1 MVDCRLF
8 LVQSWKWSILL
19 TSLFICGTAVLVG
32 SSILV
37 MRRSKNDEQEMLIVD
52 RPLPVKIPSDM
63 APGLAVESGAI
74 RFYGCFLPGL
84 SYSITRAWS
93 HGDDIYLVVRNI
105 LSCSRKK
112 SPLQHVIR
120 SDGKPIDNLLKV
132 HVHHE

>member
-37 MRRSKNDEQEMLIVD
+37 MRGSKNDELEMLIVD
-52 RPLPVKIPSDM
+52 RPLPVKIPSNM

-74 RFYGCFLPGL
+74 RFYGCYP
-84 SYSITRAWS
+84 SW
-93 HGDDIYLVVRNI
+93 LVI
-105 LSCSRKK
+105 
-112 SPLQHVIR
+112 
-120 SDGKPIDNLLKV
+120 
-132 HVHHE
+132 

>member
-1 MVDCRLF
+1 MVNYRSF
-8 LVQSWKWSILL
+8 LVQSRKWSILL
-19 TSLFICGTAVLVG
+19 TPLFICGTIAILGG
-32 SSILV
+32 SLLA
-37 MRRSKNDEQEMLIVD
+37 MRKSRNDEQEMLIVE
-52 RPLPVKIPSDM
+52 RPLPVKIPSDI

-74 RFYGCFLPGL
+74 RFYGCYLPGF

-105 LSCSRKK
+105 LSCNRKK

>member
-19 TSLFICGTAVLVG
+19 ISLFICGTAVLVG

-74 RFYGCFLPGL
+74 RFYGCYLPGI

-105 LSCSRKK
+105 LSCNRKK

-120 SDGKPIDNLLKV
+120 SDGRPVSDLSKV
-132 HVHHE
+132 HLLHE

>member
-1 MVDCRLF
+1 ML
-8 LVQSWKWSILL
+8 I
-19 TSLFICGTAVLVG
+19 G
-32 SSILV
+32 SSVLV

-63 APGLAVESGAI
+63 APGLTIESGAI
-74 RFYGCFLPGL
+74 RFYGCYLPGL

-120 SDGKPIDNLLKV
+120 SDGKPVDNLLKV
-132 HVHHE
+132 HVRHE

>member
-1 MVDCRLF
+1 MVNYRSF
-8 LVQSWKWSILL
+8 LVQSRKWSILL
-19 TSLFICGTAVLVG
+19 TSLFICGTIAILGG
-32 SSILV
+32 SLLA
-37 MRRSKNDEQEMLIVD
+37 MRESRNDEQEMLIVE
-52 RPLPVKIPSDM
+52 RPLPVKTPSDI

-74 RFYGCFLPGL
+74 RFYGCYLPGL

-120 SDGKPIDNLLKV
+120 SDGKPVDDLLKV
-132 HVHHE
+132 HVRHE

>member
-1 MVDCRLF
+1 MVNYRLF

-37 MRRSKNDEQEMLIVD
+37 MRRSENDEQEMLIVE
-52 RPLPVKIPSDM
+52 RPLPVKTPSDI
-63 APGLAVESGAI
+63 APGLAVESGVI
-74 RFYGCFLPGL
+74 RFYGCYLPGL

-120 SDGKPIDNLLKV
+120 SDGKTIDNLLKV